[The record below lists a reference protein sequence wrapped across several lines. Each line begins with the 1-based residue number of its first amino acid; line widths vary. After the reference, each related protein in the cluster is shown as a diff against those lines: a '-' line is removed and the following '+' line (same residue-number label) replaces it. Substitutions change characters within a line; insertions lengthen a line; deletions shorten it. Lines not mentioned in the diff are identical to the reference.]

1 MDDEAFNPVKSVRSH
16 KSQATLQQLLNT
28 GWRVDHSY
36 PSSYVRHEYRKKGQV
51 LSLDSLDLNED
62 TRFEADEVSSEVMT
76 STIIVLSRLHRPL
89 VGEPGSSTSGHVR
102 RPAQSNGPLW
112 CWSLGW
118 THWSLSRHDF
128 CSRRSRRSP
137 GRAHARPTDIRYR
150 FTVENDGIEPVA
162 VGGSTYTVPCRFR
175 YSGPRNVI

>member
-1 MDDEAFNPVKSVRSH
+1 MATLGSRGLDEGGLAAELAVQIVAAARAAEHVDVQAREHVLLELRSGDRDAFVQRCVQGRCVGATVALPMDDEAFNPVKSVRSH

-89 VGEPGSSTSGHVR
+89 VGEPGSSTSVHVR
-102 RPAQSNGPLW
+102 RPAQSN
-112 CWSLGW
+112 
-118 THWSLSRHDF
+118 
-128 CSRRSRRSP
+128 
-137 GRAHARPTDIRYR
+137 
-150 FTVENDGIEPVA
+150 
-162 VGGSTYTVPCRFR
+162 
-175 YSGPRNVI
+175 